1 MKKKLLISLALS
13 FLFSGIAI
21 SQDTINLSIRDKDIS
36 SFQKIKLFLNVVN
49 KKGESITNLDS
60 SKIFIEEINTG
71 KKVNPQVEK
80 FVNSKESIA
89 LCFLIDASNS
99 MSGEPLNNIKEGLL
113 SILPG
118 LRSQDKIGISYFN
131 DEFYKKTDF
140 TNDKEVLKNNVKD
153 LSTGGSSSQIYPS
166 TKQAIEWLSSNTSSR
181 KILIILSDGDDNSDL
196 RREEIEALVTDKS
209 FSVFTIGTVAEN
221 AESKNMLINL
231 EMISSKAK
239 DGFYYRIYKPEDMK
253 NIIPAIYDR
262 VKNEYIL
269 TYFSYA
275 PVSTDVKANVNI
287 VSGKNIF
294 QTDFSYK
301 SPEKI
306 IENAPSVSFWET
318 KEFLYGSIAA
328 GIALLTL
335 AAFLISN
342 IKKKKQ
348 FRLEKEEEQRLR
360 QLESE
365 ENRNK
370 FEQFQ
375 REYDELL
382 DKLENQQGVSQL
394 DKEKIMQLENIMNE
408 TSKTVFGEPV
418 KIDTRRRT
426 MILESKVNTPEV
438 VSLNQN
444 PTIVIQSGPNKGQQF
459 QINRDNLIIG
469 RQEGDVIIKDDT
481 ISRRH
486 AEIIKNKGKYFIRDN
501 NSTNGTYINNNRVN
515 QSPLSNGDII
525 RLGNIQMMFKN

>member
-1 MKKKLLISLALS
+1 
-13 FLFSGIAI
+13 
-21 SQDTINLSIRDKDIS
+21 
-36 SFQKIKLFLNVVN
+36 
-49 KKGESITNLDS
+49 
-60 SKIFIEEINTG
+60 
-71 KKVNPQVEK
+71 
-80 FVNSKESIA
+80 
-89 LCFLIDASNS
+89 
-99 MSGEPLNNIKEGLL
+99 
-113 SILPG
+113 
-118 LRSQDKIGISYFN
+118 
-131 DEFYKKTDF
+131 
-140 TNDKEVLKNNVKD
+140 
-153 LSTGGSSSQIYPS
+153 
-166 TKQAIEWLSSNTSSR
+166 
-181 KILIILSDGDDNSDL
+181 
-196 RREEIEALVTDKS
+196 
-209 FSVFTIGTVAEN
+209 
-221 AESKNMLINL
+221 
-231 EMISSKAK
+231 
-239 DGFYYRIYKPEDMK
+239 MK

>member
-1 MKKKLLISLALS
+1 M
-13 FLFSGIAI
+13 
-21 SQDTINLSIRDKDIS
+21 
-36 SFQKIKLFLNVVN
+36 
-49 KKGESITNLDS
+49 
-60 SKIFIEEINTG
+60 
-71 KKVNPQVEK
+71 
-80 FVNSKESIA
+80 
-89 LCFLIDASNS
+89 
-99 MSGEPLNNIKEGLL
+99 
-113 SILPG
+113 
-118 LRSQDKIGISYFN
+118 
-131 DEFYKKTDF
+131 
-140 TNDKEVLKNNVKD
+140 
-153 LSTGGSSSQIYPS
+153 
-166 TKQAIEWLSSNTSSR
+166 
-181 KILIILSDGDDNSDL
+181 
-196 RREEIEALVTDKS
+196 
-209 FSVFTIGTVAEN
+209 
-221 AESKNMLINL
+221 
-231 EMISSKAK
+231 
-239 DGFYYRIYKPEDMK
+239 
-253 NIIPAIYDR
+253 
-262 VKNEYIL
+262 
-269 TYFSYA
+269 
-275 PVSTDVKANVNI
+275 
-287 VSGKNIF
+287 
-294 QTDFSYK
+294 
-301 SPEKI
+301 
-306 IENAPSVSFWET
+306 
-318 KEFLYGSIAA
+318 
-328 GIALLTL
+328 
-335 AAFLISN
+335 
-342 IKKKKQ
+342 
-348 FRLEKEEEQRLR
+348 R